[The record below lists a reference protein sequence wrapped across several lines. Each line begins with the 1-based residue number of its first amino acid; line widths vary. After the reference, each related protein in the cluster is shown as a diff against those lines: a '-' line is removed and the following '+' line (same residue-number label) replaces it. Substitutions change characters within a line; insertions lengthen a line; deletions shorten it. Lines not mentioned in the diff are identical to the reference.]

1 MADKQA
7 LHATLERA
15 NARAWG
21 IATGLVLGLGLCGA
35 TCWLV
40 AKDGAQAGAHLG
52 RLSQVLPGYSVSWGG
67 GLIGLVY
74 GFVIGYA
81 LGRLLAPRQPL
92 TAAER
97 SSERNK
103 HVRLNARTWSTTFG
117 ALLAIALGG
126 TTAVL
131 VARGGAEV
139 GPLLGQLALYMPGF
153 SVTWAGAALGAA
165 WAFALGWLLGQVM
178 ALVYNASVARAEERI
193 AGG

>member
-1 MADKQA
+1 MADAQA
-7 LHATLERA
+7 LHTTLERA

-21 IATGLVLGLGLCGA
+21 IATGLVLGLSLCGA
-35 TCWLV
+35 TFWLV

-103 HVRLNARTWSTTFG
+103 HVRLNGRTWSRTFG
-117 ALLAIALGG
+117 GLLAIALGG
-126 TTAVL
+126 TTAAL
-131 VARGGAEV
+131 VIRGGEEV
-139 GPLLGQLALYMPGF
+139 GPLLGRLALYLPGF
-153 SVTWAGAALGAA
+153 SVTWSGAAFGAL
-165 WAFALGWLLGQVM
+165 WAFAVGWVLGQVM
-178 ALVYNASVARAEERI
+178 ALVYNASVSRAEERI